1 MTAQS
6 SANGIFYKFL
16 PYYRNKLRNL
26 RPQLIMSIIFGVLS
40 YPLVAGIFIP
50 ACQAYARNARLWDIV
65 AAQDYEPSTAEYIA
79 YEAAGRDLRLWESL
93 TLTAVVIGVLCLMGM
108 FVFTFVTTVK
118 SFRYLYN
125 KSVVDMDYSLPVSH
139 ETRFFGDLAAVFT
152 VNILPHL
159 VSILLGVILFQ
170 FCDLSEMSLVA
181 DSLFMV
187 IPAAFTGLFAC
198 IMEVALTLLMLSF
211 CGRMAE
217 ACIYPIL
224 VNFAIPM
231 IHCMGLSL
239 IESGV
244 YGSVV
249 ETSTWGMTAG
259 SLYPMTASS
268 PLGMIIMT
276 FYSAAVN
283 GQVDNISDIAPIFRP
298 EYGIPALLVTLACI
312 AGAYFLIKYRRAERV
327 GMPYVYKGM
336 GLVIPGVV
344 IFAVT
349 VTVSCTVV
357 SIVRGIYEDY
367 YSYTPDISGI
377 IIGTVIATFIMYIIM
392 DLISGRGFRKF
403 YLTAAK
409 WAGTLGASVLICLLL
424 NLSNG
429 FGAANYVP
437 AASSVKSVSVSYMDH
452 EDFSRENGNFGF
464 TAGSGDTEL
473 LELANHIHSEI
484 PKHADDSIEKKYSVY
499 IEYTLKDGR
508 ELTRCYYVTKELYD
522 DVRSQMLIPEAWFRS
537 RCGNVEDYAKDGFYI
552 DSILFV
558 GGDQAADNIDTNAFI
573 EAYREDCQKI
583 TLDFVQ
589 NNSAWK
595 GDRVKITMLKNDK
608 DGGIHGYEYEY
619 LMVYDWMDKTVSLL
633 NGYGISLMDQF
644 DPQNYGSAF
653 IIEGNG
659 SPDVSE
665 MLAQSEGISYATY
678 LEGSYGGK
686 YSDGEDY
693 PASTVSMSYGRVS
706 TDDPELK
713 KLLDVSTSEFSGKG
727 SYILVLC
734 NASSW
739 REYIDGTDNVTN
751 VNLFEIPVEYNA
763 EAEKLLADNLVYE
776 APETTEDNSTS
787 DIPVLESE

>member
-6 SANGIFYKFL
+6 SANGVFYKFL

-50 ACQAYARNARLWDIV
+50 MCQAYARNARFWDIV

-93 TLTAVVIGVLCLMGM
+93 TVTAMLIGLLCLMGI

-159 VSILLGVILFQ
+159 ASILLGVILFQ
-170 FCDLSEMSLVA
+170 FCDKPEFTATA
-181 DSLFMV
+181 DVLDMI

-249 ETSTWGMTAG
+249 ETSAWGMTAG

-276 FYSAAVN
+276 FYSMATNDHVE
-283 GQVDNISDIAPIFRP
+283 NISDIAPIFRP

-349 VTVSCTVV
+349 VTMGCTVA
-357 SIVRGIYEDY
+357 SIVRGNYEDY

-437 AASSVKSVSVSYMDH
+437 APSSVKLVSVSYMDH
-452 EDFSRENGNFGF
+452 DDFSWEIGNFKF
-464 TAGSGDTEL
+464 TANSGDTEL

-484 PKHADDSIEKKYSVY
+484 PKHADDSIEKKYSISV
-499 IEYTLKDGR
+499 EYTLKDGR
-508 ELTRCYYVTKELYD
+508 ELARFYYVTKELYD
-522 DVRSQMLIPEAWFRS
+522 DVRSQMLIPEAWFKS
-537 RCGNVEDYAKDGFYI
+537 RCGNVEDYAKDGFRI
-552 DSILFV
+552 DSMQFV
-558 GGDQAADNIDTNAFI
+558 GGDQAAYNVDTDAFI
-573 EAYREDCQKI
+573 EAYRQDCQKI
-583 TLDFVQ
+583 TFDFVQ

-595 GDRVKITMLKNDK
+595 GDRVKITMLKYNSDEV
-608 DGGIHGYEYEY
+608 HGYEWEY
-619 LMVYDWMDKTVSLL
+619 LMVYDWMDNTVSLL
-633 NGYGISLMDQF
+633 NGYGISLEDQF
-644 DPQNYGSAF
+644 DPENYGSAF

-678 LEGSYGGK
+678 LEGAYGGK

-693 PASTVSMSYGRVS
+693 SLSMSYGRVS
-706 TDDPELK
+706 TDDPEFK
-713 KLLDVSTSEFSGKG
+713 KLLEVSGSEITNKG
-727 SYILVLC
+727 TYTLALC
-734 NASSW
+734 SASSW
-739 REYIDGTDNVTN
+739 REYVDGTDNVTN

>member
-26 RPQLIMSIIFGVLS
+26 RPQFIMSIIFGVLS

-50 ACQAYARNARLWDIV
+50 TCQAYARNARFWDIV

-93 TLTAVVIGVLCLMGM
+93 TITAVVIGVLCLMGM

-159 VSILLGVILFQ
+159 ASILLGVILFQ
-170 FCDLSEMSLVA
+170 FCDKSEFTATA
-181 DSLFMV
+181 DVLDMI

-484 PKHADDSIEKKYSVY
+484 PKHADDSIEKKYSVSV
-499 IEYTLKDGR
+499 EYTLKDGR
-508 ELTRCYYVTKELYD
+508 ELARYYYVTKELYD
-522 DVRSQMLIPEAWFRS
+522 DVRSQMLIPEAWFKS
-537 RCGNVEDYAKDGFYI
+537 RCGDVESYANDGFYI

-558 GGDQAADNIDTNAFI
+558 GGDQAATNVDTNAFI

-608 DGGIHGYEYEY
+608 DGGIYGYEYEY
-619 LMVYDWMDKTVSLL
+619 LMVYDWMDNTVSLL

-665 MLAQSEGISYATY
+665 MLAQSEGVPYATY
-678 LEGSYGGK
+678 LEGSYGGG
-686 YSDGEDY
+686 YADGEDY
-693 PASTVSMSYGRVS
+693 SLSMSYGRVS
-706 TDDPELK
+706 TDDPEFK
-713 KLLDVSTSEFSGKG
+713 KLLEVSGSEITNKG
-727 SYILVLC
+727 TYTLALC
-734 NASSW
+734 SASSW
-739 REYIDGTDNVTN
+739 REYVDGTDNVTN

-763 EAEKLLADNLVYE
+763 EAEKLLADNLVCE

>member
-6 SANGIFYKFL
+6 SANGVFYKFL

-26 RPQLIMSIIFGVLS
+26 RPQFIMSVIFGVLS

-50 ACQAYARNARLWDIV
+50 MCQAYARNARFWDIV

-93 TLTAVVIGVLCLMGM
+93 TITAVVIGVLCLMGM

-159 VSILLGVILFQ
+159 ASILLGVILFQ
-170 FCDLSEMSLVA
+170 FCDKPEFTATTDVLDMI
-181 DSLFMV
+181 

-244 YGSVV
+244 YGGVV

-276 FYSAAVN
+276 FYSMATNDHVE
-283 GQVDNISDIAPIFRP
+283 NISDIAPIFRP

-349 VTVSCTVV
+349 VTMGCTVA
-357 SIVRGIYEDY
+357 SIVRGNYENY

-452 EDFSRENGNFGF
+452 DDFSWEIGNFKF
-464 TAGSGDTEL
+464 TANSGDTEL

-484 PKHADDSIEKKYSVY
+484 PKHADDSIEKKYSISV
-499 IEYTLKDGR
+499 EYTLKDGR
-508 ELTRCYYVTKELYD
+508 ELARFYYVTKELYD
-522 DVRSQMLIPEAWFRS
+522 DVRSQMLIPEAWFKS
-537 RCGNVEDYAKDGFYI
+537 RCGNVEDYAKDGFRI
-552 DSILFV
+552 DSMQFV
-558 GGDQAADNIDTNAFI
+558 GGDQAAYNVDTDAFI
-573 EAYREDCQKI
+573 EAYRQDCQKI
-583 TLDFVQ
+583 TFDFVQ

-595 GDRVKITMLKNDK
+595 GDRVKITMLKYNSDEV
-608 DGGIHGYEYEY
+608 HGYEWEY
-619 LMVYDWMDKTVSLL
+619 LMVYDWMDNTVSLL
-633 NGYGISLMDQF
+633 NGYGISLEDQF
-644 DPQNYGSAF
+644 DPENYGSAF

-665 MLAQSEGISYATY
+665 MLAQSEGVPYATY
-678 LEGSYGGK
+678 LEGSYGGG
-686 YSDGEDY
+686 YADGEDY
-693 PASTVSMSYGRVS
+693 SLSMSYGRVS
-706 TDDPELK
+706 TDDPEFK
-713 KLLDVSTSEFSGKG
+713 KLLEVSGSEITNKG
-727 SYILVLC
+727 TYTLALC
-734 NASSW
+734 SASSW
-739 REYIDGTDNVTN
+739 REYLDGTDNVTN

-763 EAEKLLADNLVYE
+763 EAEKLLADNLVCE

>member
-6 SANGIFYKFL
+6 SANGAFYKFL

-26 RPQLIMSIIFGVLS
+26 RPQFIMSVIFGVLS

-50 ACQAYARNARLWDIV
+50 MCQAFVRNGRLWDLV
-65 AAQDYEPSTAEYIA
+65 AAQDYDQNTAEYIA
-79 YEAAGRDLRLWESL
+79 YEAAGRDLRLLESL
-93 TLTAVVIGVLCLMGM
+93 AITAVVIGVLCLMGM

-125 KSVVDMDYSLPVSH
+125 KNVVDMDYSLPVSH

-159 VSILLGVILFQ
+159 ISILLGVILFQ
-170 FCDLSEMSLVA
+170 FCDMSEMSPMA
-181 DSLFMV
+181 DSLFMI

-198 IMEVALTLLMLSF
+198 IMEIALTLLMLSF

-224 VNFAIPM
+224 VNFAIPL

-239 IESGV
+239 IETGV

-249 ETSTWGMTAG
+249 EISTLGMTAG

-283 GQVDNISDIAPIFRP
+283 GHLDNIGDVAPIFRP

-336 GLVIPGVV
+336 SLVIPGVV

-349 VTVSCTVV
+349 VTVSCTIS
-357 SIVRGIYEDY
+357 SIIRGDYEVY
-367 YSYTPDISGI
+367 YSYTPDVSGI

-409 WAGTLGASVLICLLL
+409 WAGTLGASVLICVLL

-429 FGAANYVP
+429 FGAAYYVP
-437 AASSVKSVSVSYMDH
+437 APSEVKSVELSYNDRNSSAGA
-452 EDFSRENGNFGF
+452 DNFRF
-464 TAGSGDTEL
+464 TAYSGDTDL
-473 LELANHIHSEI
+473 LELVNEIHGDI
-484 PKHADDSIEKKYSVY
+484 PKHPDDGISKNCSVSFQ
-499 IEYTLKDGR
+499 YTLKDGR
-508 ELTRCYYVTKELYD
+508 TLARYYYVTDELFND
-522 DVRSQMLIPEAWFRS
+522 IRSRVLIPGAW
-537 RCGNVEDYAKDGFYI
+537 YASNCANIEGYVKDGFLI
-552 DSILFV
+552 DSIQFT
-558 GGDQAADNIDTNAFI
+558 GGDRVAQNIDTGAFL
-573 EAYREDCQKI
+573 EAYRQDCQKL
-583 TLDFVQ
+583 TPDFVQ
-589 NNSAWK
+589 NNESWK
-595 GDRVKITMLKNDK
+595 SDYVKVTMMKWDDNDV
-608 DGGIHGYEYEY
+608 HGYEWEY
-619 LMVYDWMDKTVSLL
+619 LTIYDWMDSTISLL
-633 NGYGISLMDQF
+633 NEWGVNLWDQF
-644 DPQNYGSAF
+644 DPENYGSAF
-653 IIEGNG
+653 IVKRNG
-659 SPDVSE
+659 SSFDISE
-665 MLAQSEGISYATY
+665 MLAQSEGIPYETY
-678 LEGSYGGK
+678 LEQSRGTYA
-686 YSDGEDY
+686 DGEDY
-693 PASTVSMSYGRVS
+693 SMGISYGRVS
-706 TDDPELK
+706 TNDQELK
-713 KLLDVSTSEFSGKG
+713 KLLDVSGSEYTGKDG
-727 SYILVLC
+727 YQIVLC
-734 NASSW
+734 NSSNW
-739 REYIDGTDNVTN
+739 LEYIDGMDDSSKSNIFTV
-751 VNLFEIPVEYNA
+751 PQAYSA

>member
-6 SANGIFYKFL
+6 SANGVFYKFL

-26 RPQLIMSIIFGVLS
+26 RPQFIMSVIFGVLS

-50 ACQAYARNARLWDIV
+50 MCQAYARNARFWDIV

-79 YEAAGRDLRLWESL
+79 YEAASRDLRLWESL
-93 TLTAVVIGVLCLMGM
+93 TITAVVIGVLCLMGM

-170 FCDLSEMSLVA
+170 FCDKSEFTAMA
-181 DSLFMV
+181 DVLDMI

-244 YGSVV
+244 YGGVV

-276 FYSAAVN
+276 FYSMATNDHVE
-283 GQVDNISDIAPIFRP
+283 NISDIAPIFRP

-349 VTVSCTVV
+349 VTMGCTVA
-357 SIVRGIYEDY
+357 SIVRGNYEDY
-367 YSYTPDISGI
+367 YSYTPHISGI

-452 EDFSRENGNFGF
+452 GDFSRENGNFGF

-484 PKHADDSIEKKYSVY
+484 PKHADDSIERKYSVSV
-499 IEYTLKDGR
+499 EYTLKDGR
-508 ELTRCYYVTKELYD
+508 ELARYYYVTKELYD
-522 DVRSQMLIPEAWFRS
+522 DVRSQMLIPEAWFKS
-537 RCGNVEDYAKDGFYI
+537 RCGNVEDYAKDGFRI
-552 DSILFV
+552 DSMQFV
-558 GGDQAADNIDTNAFI
+558 GGDQAATNVDTNAFI

-589 NNSAWK
+589 NNGAWK
-595 GDRVKITMLKNDK
+595 GDRVKITMLKSDK
-608 DGGIHGYEYEY
+608 DGIHGYEYEY

-644 DPQNYGSAF
+644 DPENYGSAF

-665 MLAQSEGISYATY
+665 MLAQSEGVPYATY
-678 LEGSYGGK
+678 LEGSYGGG
-686 YSDGEDY
+686 YADGEDY
-693 PASTVSMSYGRVS
+693 SLSMSYGRVS
-706 TDDPELK
+706 TDDPEFK
-713 KLLDVSTSEFSGKG
+713 KLLEVSGSEITNKG
-727 SYILVLC
+727 TYTLALC
-734 NASSW
+734 SASSW
-739 REYIDGTDNVTN
+739 QEYLDGTDNVTN

-776 APETTEDNSTS
+776 APETKADDSTS

>member
-6 SANGIFYKFL
+6 SANGVFYKFL

-50 ACQAYARNARLWDIV
+50 TCQAYARNARLWDIV
-65 AAQDYEPSTAEYIA
+65 AAQDYEPNTAEYIA
-79 YEAAGRDLRLWESL
+79 YEAASRDLRLWESL
-93 TLTAVVIGVLCLMGM
+93 TITAVVIGVLCLMGM

-170 FCDLSEMSLVA
+170 FCDLSEMSPVA

-283 GQVDNISDIAPIFRP
+283 GQVDNISDFAPIFRP

-452 EDFSRENGNFGF
+452 DDFSWEIGNFKF
-464 TAGSGDTEL
+464 TANSGDTEL

-484 PKHADDSIEKKYSVY
+484 PKHADDSIERKYSVSV
-499 IEYTLKDGR
+499 EYTLKDGR
-508 ELTRCYYVTKELYD
+508 ELARYYYVTKELYD
-522 DVRSQMLIPEAWFRS
+522 DVRSQMLIPEAWFKS
-537 RCGNVEDYAKDGFYI
+537 RCGDVESYANDGFYI

-558 GGDQAADNIDTNAFI
+558 GGDQAATNVDTNAFI

-583 TLDFVQ
+583 TFDFVQ

-595 GDRVKITMLKNDK
+595 GDRVKITMLKSDK
-608 DGGIHGYEYEY
+608 DGIHGYEYEY

-633 NGYGISLMDQF
+633 NDYGIRLEDQF

-665 MLAQSEGISYATY
+665 MLAQSEGVPYATY
-678 LEGSYGGK
+678 LEGSYGGG
-686 YSDGEDY
+686 YADGEDY
-693 PASTVSMSYGRVS
+693 SLSMSYGRVS
-706 TDDPELK
+706 TDDPEFK
-713 KLLDVSTSEFSGKG
+713 KLLEVSGSEITNKG
-727 SYILVLC
+727 TYTLALC
-734 NASSW
+734 SASSW
-739 REYIDGTDNVTN
+739 QEYLDGTDNVTN

>member
-6 SANGIFYKFL
+6 SAKNGAFYKFL

-65 AAQDYEPSTAEYIA
+65 AAQDYDPNTAEYIA

-93 TLTAVVIGVLCLMGM
+93 TITAVVIGVLCLMGM

-125 KSVVDMDYSLPVSH
+125 KSIVDMDYSLPVSH

-170 FCDLSEMSLVA
+170 FCDKSQFTASA
-181 DSLFMV
+181 DVLDMI

-249 ETSTWGMTAG
+249 ETSAWGMTAG

-276 FYSAAVN
+276 FYSIATNDHVE
-283 GQVDNISDIAPIFRP
+283 NISDIAPIFRP
-298 EYGIPALLVTLACI
+298 EYGIPALMVTLVCI

-349 VTVSCTVV
+349 VTVGCTVV
-357 SIVRGIYEDY
+357 SILRGNYEVY
-367 YSYTPDISGI
+367 YSYTPDVSGI

-409 WAGTLGASVLICLLL
+409 WAGTLGASVLICVLL

-429 FGAANYVP
+429 FGAANFVP
-437 AASSVKSVSVSYMDH
+437 APSEVKLVEVTYT
-452 EDFSRENGNFGF
+452 NGDNLVGEYNYFGF
-464 TAGSGDTEL
+464 YADSGDDDL
-473 LELANHIHSEI
+473 LELANHIHDEI
-484 PKHADDSIEKKYSVY
+484 PKYPVDTGDKKYSVY
-499 IEYTLKDGR
+499 IQYTLKDGR
-508 ELTRCYYVTKELYD
+508 TFDRFYNVTEEMFN
-522 DVRSQMLIPEAWFRS
+522 DVRRQVLTPEAWFKNK
-537 RCGNVEDYAKDGFYI
+537 CGNISGYAKDGFKIETIQFAGGSEIAHNADI
-552 DSILFV
+552 D
-558 GGDQAADNIDTNAFI
+558 AFL
-573 EAYREDCQKI
+573 EAYWQDSQKVSV
-583 TLDFVQ
+583 DFVRGQ
-589 NNSAWK
+589 DSWK
-595 GDRVKITMLKNDK
+595 SDDLKITMLNQGNK
-608 DGGIHGYEYEY
+608 GSQGYEWEY
-619 LMVYDWMDKTVSLL
+619 LKIYDWMENTVSLL
-633 NGYGISLMDQF
+633 NEWGISLADQF
-644 DPQNYGSAF
+644 IPENYGTAF
-653 IIEGNG
+653 IVKQNNSSFDI
-659 SPDVSE
+659 SK
-665 MLAQSEGISYATY
+665 MLAQSEGIPHETY
-678 LEGSYGGK
+678 LERSYGSG
-686 YSDGEDY
+686 YVDDDDY
-693 PASTVSMSYGRVS
+693 HMGISYGRVP
-706 TDDPELK
+706 TDSPELK
-713 KLLDVSTSEFSGKG
+713 KLLDVSGSE
-727 SYILVLC
+727 SYNRDGYLIVLC
-734 NASSW
+734 SASSW
-739 REYIDGTDNVTN
+739 QEYVDGTDDSSNSNIFTVP
-751 VNLFEIPVEYNA
+751 EEYSA

-776 APETTEDNSTS
+776 ADDSTTDFIE
-787 DIPVLESE
+787 VA

>member
-6 SANGIFYKFL
+6 SANGVFYKFL

-26 RPQLIMSIIFGVLS
+26 RPQFIMSVIFGVLS

-50 ACQAYARNARLWDIV
+50 MCQAYARNARFWDIV

-93 TLTAVVIGVLCLMGM
+93 TITAVVIGVLCLMGI

-159 VSILLGVILFQ
+159 ASILLGVILFQ
-170 FCDLSEMSLVA
+170 FCDKPEFTATA
-181 DSLFMV
+181 DVLDMI

-249 ETSTWGMTAG
+249 ETSAWGMTAG

-276 FYSAAVN
+276 FYSMATNDHVE
-283 GQVDNISDIAPIFRP
+283 NISDIAPIFRP

-349 VTVSCTVV
+349 VTMGCTVA
-357 SIVRGIYEDY
+357 SIVRGNYEDY

-377 IIGTVIATFIMYIIM
+377 IIGTVIATFILYIIM

-437 AASSVKSVSVSYMDH
+437 APSSVKLVSVSYMDH
-452 EDFSRENGNFGF
+452 DDFSWEIGNFKF
-464 TAGSGDTEL
+464 TANSGDTEL

-484 PKHADDSIEKKYSVY
+484 PKHADDSIEKKYSISV
-499 IEYTLKDGR
+499 EYTLKDGR
-508 ELTRCYYVTKELYD
+508 ELARFYYVTKELYD
-522 DVRSQMLIPEAWFRS
+522 DVRSQMLIPEAWFKS
-537 RCGNVEDYAKDGFYI
+537 RCGNVEDYAKDGFRI
-552 DSILFV
+552 DSMQFV
-558 GGDQAADNIDTNAFI
+558 GGDQAAYNVDTDAFI
-573 EAYREDCQKI
+573 EAYRQDCQKI
-583 TLDFVQ
+583 TFDFVQ

-595 GDRVKITMLKNDK
+595 GDRVKITMLKYNSDEV
-608 DGGIHGYEYEY
+608 HGYEWEY
-619 LMVYDWMDKTVSLL
+619 LMVYDWMDNTVSLL
-633 NGYGISLMDQF
+633 NGYGISLEDQF
-644 DPQNYGSAF
+644 DPENYGSAF

-665 MLAQSEGISYATY
+665 MLAQSEGVPYATY
-678 LEGSYGGK
+678 LEGSYGGG
-686 YSDGEDY
+686 YADGEDY
-693 PASTVSMSYGRVS
+693 SLSMSYGRVS
-706 TDDPELK
+706 TDDPEFK
-713 KLLDVSTSEFSGKG
+713 KLLEVSGSEITNKG
-727 SYILVLC
+727 TYTLALC
-734 NASSW
+734 SASSW
-739 REYIDGTDNVTN
+739 REYLDGTDNVTN

>member
-6 SANGIFYKFL
+6 SANGVFYKFL

-26 RPQLIMSIIFGVLS
+26 RPQFIMSVIFGVLS

-50 ACQAYARNARLWDIV
+50 MCQAFVRNARLWDIV
-65 AAQDYEPSTAEYIA
+65 AAQDYEPNTAEYIA

-93 TLTAVVIGVLCLMGM
+93 TITAAVICVLCLMGM

-170 FCDLSEMSLVA
+170 FCDLSEMSLMA

-276 FYSAAVN
+276 FYSMATN
-283 GQVDNISDIAPIFRP
+283 GHVENISDIAPIFRP

-357 SIVRGIYEDY
+357 SILRGNYEDY

-437 AASSVKSVSVSYMDH
+437 APSEVKSVSVSYIDH
-452 EDFSRENGNFGF
+452 GDFSRENGNFGF

-484 PKHADDSIEKKYSVY
+484 PKHADDSIEKKYSIY

-522 DVRSQMLIPEAWFRS
+522 DVRSQMLIPEAWFKS
-537 RCGNVEDYAKDGFYI
+537 RCGEVESYAKDGFYI

-558 GGDQAADNIDTNAFI
+558 GGDQAAVNVDTDAFI

-583 TLDFVQ
+583 TLDFIQ

-595 GDRVKITMLKNDK
+595 GDQVKITMLKNDK
-608 DGGIHGYEYEY
+608 DGIHSYEYEY

-633 NGYGISLMDQF
+633 NDYGISLMDQF
-644 DPQNYGSAF
+644 EAQNYGSAF
-653 IIEGNG
+653 IVKQNN
-659 SPDVSE
+659 SNFSVST
-665 MLAQSEGISYATY
+665 MLAQSEGIPYDTY
-678 LEGSYGGK
+678 LERSYGSGYEGDDD
-686 YSDGEDY
+686 YSMGI
-693 PASTVSMSYGRVS
+693 SYGRIS
-706 TDDPELK
+706 TDSPELK
-713 KLLDVSTSEFSGKG
+713 KLLDVSTSEFSRKG
-727 SYILVLC
+727 TYVLVLC
-734 NASSW
+734 SASSW
-739 REYIDGTDNVTN
+739 QEYVDGTDDSSNSNV
-751 VNLFEIPVEYNA
+751 FEIPEEYDA

-776 APETTEDNSTS
+776 ADDSTP
-787 DIPVLESE
+787 DLIEVA

>member
-6 SANGIFYKFL
+6 SANGVFYKFL

-26 RPQLIMSIIFGVLS
+26 RPQLIMSIIFGALS

-50 ACQAYARNARLWDIV
+50 MCQAHNKC
-65 AAQDYEPSTAEYIA
+65 YELFDTLTKSGYSPDTAEYMA
-79 YEAAGRDLRLWESL
+79 YEAASRSRDLWASL
-93 TLTAVVIGVLCLMGM
+93 TVTAVLIGLLCLVGM

-170 FCDLSEMSLVA
+170 FA
-181 DSLFMV
+181 DKSQFTVTADVLDMI

-249 ETSTWGMTAG
+249 ETSAWGMTAG

-268 PLGMIIMT
+268 PLGMIAMT
-276 FYSAAVN
+276 FYSIATNDHVE
-283 GQVDNISDIAPIFRP
+283 NISDFAPIFRP

-349 VTVSCTVV
+349 VTMGCTVA
-357 SIVRGIYEDY
+357 SIVRGNYEDY

-424 NLSNG
+424 NFSNG

-437 AASSVKSVSVSYMDH
+437 AASSVKSVSVGYIDH
-452 EDFSRENGNFGF
+452 DDSFREIGNFEF
-464 TAGSGDTEL
+464 TAKSGDTEL
-473 LELANHIHSEI
+473 LELANHIHTQI
-484 PKHADDSIEKKYSVY
+484 PKHADDSIEKKYSVSV
-499 IEYTLKDGR
+499 EYTLKDGR
-508 ELTRCYYVTKELYD
+508 ELARYYYVTKELYD
-522 DVRSQMLIPEAWFRS
+522 DVRSQMLTPEAWFKS
-537 RCGNVEDYAKDGFYI
+537 KCGDVEDYANDGFHI
-552 DSILFV
+552 DTMQFV
-558 GGDQAADNIDTNAFI
+558 GTDQVASNIDTNAFI

-589 NNSAWK
+589 NSIAWK
-595 GDRVKITMLKNDK
+595 GERVKITMLKSDK
-608 DGGIHGYEYEY
+608 DGIHGYEYDY

-633 NGYGISLMDQF
+633 NDHGIRLEDQF

-653 IIEGNG
+653 IIESNG
-659 SPDVSE
+659 SPDVSQ
-665 MLAQSEGISYATY
+665 MLAQSEGVPYATY
-678 LEGSYGGK
+678 LEESYGGN

-693 PASTVSMSYGRVS
+693 PISMSYGRVS
-706 TDDPELK
+706 TDDPEFK
-713 KLLDVSTSEFSGKG
+713 KLLDVSSSELTRYGT
-727 SYILVLC
+727 YTLVLC
-734 NASSW
+734 SASSW
-739 REYIDGTDNVTN
+739 QEYLDGTDNVTN
-751 VNLFEIPVEYNA
+751 ANLFEIPAEYNA

-776 APETTEDNSTS
+776 APETTADDSTS
-787 DIPVLESE
+787 DIPALIF

>member
-6 SANGIFYKFL
+6 SANGVFYKFL

-26 RPQLIMSIIFGVLS
+26 RPQFIMSVIFGVLS

-50 ACQAYARNARLWDIV
+50 MCQAYARNARFWDIV

-79 YEAAGRDLRLWESL
+79 YEAASRDLRLWESL
-93 TLTAVVIGVLCLMGM
+93 TITAVVIGVLCLMGM

-170 FCDLSEMSLVA
+170 FCDKSEFTATA
-181 DSLFMV
+181 DVLDMI

-244 YGSVV
+244 YGGVV

-276 FYSAAVN
+276 FYSMATNDHVE
-283 GQVDNISDIAPIFRP
+283 NISDIAPIFRP

-349 VTVSCTVV
+349 VTMGCTVA
-357 SIVRGIYEDY
+357 SIVRGNYENY

-437 AASSVKSVSVSYMDH
+437 APSSVKSVSVSYMDH
-452 EDFSRENGNFGF
+452 DDFSWEIGNFKF
-464 TAGSGDTEL
+464 TANSGDTEL

-484 PKHADDSIEKKYSVY
+484 PKHSDDSIEKKYSISV
-499 IEYTLKDGR
+499 EYTLKDGR

-522 DVRSQMLIPEAWFRS
+522 DVRSQMLIPEAWFKS
-537 RCGNVEDYAKDGFYI
+537 RCGNVEDYAKDGFRI
-552 DSILFV
+552 DSMQFV
-558 GGDQAADNIDTNAFI
+558 GGDQAAYNVDTDAFI
-573 EAYREDCQKI
+573 EAYRQDCQKI
-583 TLDFVQ
+583 TFDFVQ

-595 GDRVKITMLKNDK
+595 GDRVKITMLKYNSDEV
-608 DGGIHGYEYEY
+608 HGYEWEY
-619 LMVYDWMDKTVSLL
+619 LMVYDWMDNTVSLL
-633 NGYGISLMDQF
+633 NGYGISLEDQF
-644 DPQNYGSAF
+644 DPENYGSAF

-665 MLAQSEGISYATY
+665 MLAQSEGVPYATY
-678 LEGSYGGK
+678 LEGSYGGG
-686 YSDGEDY
+686 YADGEDY
-693 PASTVSMSYGRVS
+693 SLSMSYGRVS
-706 TDDPELK
+706 TDDPEFK
-713 KLLDVSTSEFSGKG
+713 KLLEVSGSEITNKG
-727 SYILVLC
+727 TYTLALC
-734 NASSW
+734 SASSW
-739 REYIDGTDNVTN
+739 REYLDGTDNVTN

-763 EAEKLLADNLVYE
+763 EAEKLLADNLVCE

>member
-26 RPQLIMSIIFGVLS
+26 RPQFIMSVIFGVLS

-50 ACQAYARNARLWDIV
+50 MCQAYARNARFWDIV

-93 TLTAVVIGVLCLMGM
+93 TITAVVIGVLCLMGM

-159 VSILLGVILFQ
+159 ASILLGVILFQ
-170 FCDLSEMSLVA
+170 FA
-181 DSLFMV
+181 DKSQFTTTADMLDMV

-249 ETSTWGMTAG
+249 ETSAWGMTAG

-268 PLGMIIMT
+268 PLGMIAMT
-276 FYSAAVN
+276 FYSMATNDHVE
-283 GQVDNISDIAPIFRP
+283 NISDIAPIFRP

-349 VTVSCTVV
+349 VTMGCTVA
-357 SIVRGIYEDY
+357 SIVRGNYENY

-437 AASSVKSVSVSYMDH
+437 APSSVKLVSVSYMDH
-452 EDFSRENGNFGF
+452 DDFSRENGNFGF

-484 PKHADDSIEKKYSVY
+484 PKHADDSIEKKYSISV
-499 IEYTLKDGR
+499 EYTLKDGR
-508 ELTRCYYVTKELYD
+508 ELARFYYVTKELYD
-522 DVRSQMLIPEAWFRS
+522 DVRSQMLIPEAWFKS
-537 RCGNVEDYAKDGFYI
+537 RCGNVEDYAKDGFRI
-552 DSILFV
+552 DSMQFV
-558 GGDQAADNIDTNAFI
+558 GGDQAAYNVDTDAFI
-573 EAYREDCQKI
+573 EAYRQDCQKI
-583 TLDFVQ
+583 TFDFVQ

-595 GDRVKITMLKNDK
+595 GDRVKITMLKYNSDEV
-608 DGGIHGYEYEY
+608 HGYEWEY
-619 LMVYDWMDKTVSLL
+619 LMVYDWMDNTVSLL
-633 NGYGISLMDQF
+633 NGYGISLEDQF
-644 DPQNYGSAF
+644 DPENYGSAF

-665 MLAQSEGISYATY
+665 MLAQSEGVPYATY
-678 LEGSYGGK
+678 LEGSYGGG
-686 YSDGEDY
+686 YADGEDY
-693 PASTVSMSYGRVS
+693 SLSMSYGRVS
-706 TDDPELK
+706 TDDPEFK
-713 KLLDVSTSEFSGKG
+713 KLLEVSGSEITNKG
-727 SYILVLC
+727 TYTLALC
-734 NASSW
+734 SASSW
-739 REYIDGTDNVTN
+739 REYLDGTDNVTN

-787 DIPVLESE
+787 DIPVLDSE